1 MGFHRTTGVLM
12 TASTLN
18 PDQEIA
24 LDKLIAFATKS
35 NERFF
40 ILEGPAGVGKTYLLN
55 HFSQAVKDYFAAVQF
70 LTGATE
76 TQEMCPIIP
85 TATTNTAAEK
95 LLIADTPAS
104 TIHSFLELIIRTDY
118 NTGQTHLLP
127 RPRSAGPIHEPFL
140 IIVDEASYI
149 DDALLRYM
157 ETRTHKDTKFI
168 LMGDDCQLVSP
179 KTNVAPAFTKGYQ
192 IHSLNTQVR
201 QDPNSALAALCL
213 NLRQS
218 VKSNTIVPFDLVP
231 GQIEHVADHSQ
242 WLNLAGVEMTD
253 PSWIATESRILAWR
267 NKTVNYYNGLI
278 TSAIKGDP
286 IPYSGQYMISN
297 RPVFLPNGHQTVSN
311 NGLVLIKD
319 VVPTNDLAFP
329 GYEITYI
336 FRNTYY
342 RGFMPAEHGAYN
354 VLKKDGLEEQKT
366 HWVKK
371 AMEEWLDFRPA
382 YASTVDKAQGSTYDR
397 VFVNL
402 SDIAACNN
410 YNRVLR
416 MVYTAVSRAKST
428 VYFHGDLNGK
438 RR

>member
-1 MGFHRTTGVLM
+1 M
-12 TASTLN
+12 TVSTLN
-18 PDQEIA
+18 TDQEIA
-24 LDKLIAFATKS
+24 LDKLISFATKS
-35 NERFF
+35 DERFF

-76 TQEMCPIIP
+76 TKEMCPIIP
-85 TATTNTAAEK
+85 TATTNPAAEK

-104 TIHSFLELIIRTDY
+104 TIHSFLELIIKTDY
-118 NTGQTHLLP
+118 QTGQTNLVP
-127 RPRSAGPIHEPFL
+127 RPRSGGPIHEPFL
-140 IIVDEASYI
+140 VIVDEASYI
-149 DDALLRYM
+149 DDTLLGYM
-157 ETRTHKDTKFI
+157 ESRTHKDTKFI

-179 KTNVAPAFTKGYQ
+179 KLNVAPAFTKGYQ
-192 IHSLNTQVR
+192 MHSLNTQVR

-218 VKSNTIVPFDLVP
+218 VKSNAIKPFDLVP
-231 GQIEHVADHSQ
+231 GQIEHIADHSQ
-242 WLNLAGVEMTD
+242 WLNLAGIEMTD

-267 NKTVNYYNGLI
+267 NRTVNYYNGLI
-278 TSAIKGDP
+278 LSAIKGDP

-311 NGLVLIKD
+311 NGMVLIKD
-319 VVPTNDLAFP
+319 VVPTTEESYP
-329 GYEITYI
+329 GYDITYI
-336 FRNTYY
+336 FRNAYY
-342 RGFMPAEHGAYN
+342 RGFMPADHNAHAA
-354 VLKKDGLEEQKT
+354 LKKIGLQEQKANL
-366 HWVKK
+366 VRK

-402 SDIAACNN
+402 SDIAACNS
-410 YNRVLR
+410 YTRVLR

-438 RR
+438 

>member
-1 MGFHRTTGVLM
+1 MTT
-12 TASTLN
+12 STLN
-18 PDQEIA
+18 TDQEIA
-24 LDKLIAFATKS
+24 LDKLISFATKS
-35 NERFF
+35 DERFF

-55 HFSQAVKDYFAAVQF
+55 HFSQAVKDYFATVQF

-76 TQEMCPIIP
+76 TKEMCPIIP
-85 TATTNTAAEK
+85 TATTNPAAEK

-104 TIHSFLELIIRTDY
+104 TIHSFLELIIKTDY
-118 NTGQTHLLP
+118 QTGQTNLMP
-127 RPRSAGPIHEPFL
+127 RPRSVGPIHEPFL
-140 IIVDEASYI
+140 VIVDEASYI
-149 DDALLRYM
+149 DDTLLGYI
-157 ETRTHKDTKFI
+157 ESRTHKDTKFI

-179 KTNVAPAFTKGYQ
+179 KLNVAPAFTKGYLM
-192 IHSLNTQVR
+192 HSLNTQVR

-218 VKSNTIVPFDLVP
+218 VKTNTINPFDLVP
-231 GQIEHVADHSQ
+231 GQIEHIADHTQ
-242 WLNLAGVEMTD
+242 WLNLAGIEMTD

-267 NKTVNYYNGLI
+267 NNTVNYYNGLI
-278 TSAIKGDP
+278 LSALKGDP

-311 NGLVLIKD
+311 NGMVLIKD
-319 VVPTNDLAFP
+319 VIPTTEETCP
-329 GYEITYI
+329 GYDITYI
-336 FRNTYY
+336 FKNTYY
-342 RGFMPAEHGAYN
+342 RGFMPVDHNAHAA
-354 VLKKDGLEEQKT
+354 LKKKGLQEKKA
-366 HWVKK
+366 HLVKK

-402 SDIAACNN
+402 SDIAACNS
-410 YNRVLR
+410 YTRVLR

-438 RR
+438 